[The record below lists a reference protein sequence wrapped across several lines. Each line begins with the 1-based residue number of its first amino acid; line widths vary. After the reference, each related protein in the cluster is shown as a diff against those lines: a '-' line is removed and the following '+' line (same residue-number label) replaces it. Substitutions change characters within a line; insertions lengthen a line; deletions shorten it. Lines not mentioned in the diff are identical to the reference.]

1 MPSIKPHESK
11 NMGRGIL
18 VFLLL
23 FLYRRVLTKGH
34 GKEGPEI
41 AAPRELLGT
50 TWVANMTALWT
61 APSAGHTRYMLAP

>member
-1 MPSIKPHESK
+1 MPSVKSHESK

-23 FLYRRVLTKGH
+23 FHYMRVLTKGPDK
-34 GKEGPEI
+34 GGTEI

-50 TWVANMTALWT
+50 TRVTNMAAQWA
-61 APSAGHTRYMLAP
+61 APSAGHTQ